1 MEDSILKTKPMNGT
15 MEDITIIS
23 NGVKI
28 EGKVSSTGSI
38 RVDGILE
45 GDLNAGGNVTVGE
58 QGDIKG
64 EIVADVVSIGGRVV
78 GTINAK
84 EKTVLESKCTL
95 KGDILTKVL
104 VIEAGAKFDGKSSMG
119 NAKEYTPPKPETI
132 TFQK

>member
-119 NAKEYTPPKPETI
+119 NAKEFTPPKPETI

>member
-15 MEDITIIS
+15 TEDITIIS

-38 RVDGILE
+38 RVDGILQ
-45 GDLNAGGNVTVGE
+45 GDLNASGNVTVGQ

-64 EIVADVVSIGGRVV
+64 EIVADIVTIGGKVV

-84 EKTVLESKCTL
+84 EKTVLESNCTL

-104 VIEAGAKFDGKSSMG
+104 VIEAGANFDGKSSMG
-119 NAKEYTPPKPETI
+119 DVKEYNPPKPAAVNV
-132 TFQK
+132 QK